1 MIRRYILTGGPGSG
15 KSTLIQALG
24 TKGYVCMEEVSR
36 RLIMEGLEPWA
47 DLPSFAEKVLQ
58 RMVYDY
64 EATEQI
70 GADGAAAQER
80 VVFFD
85 RGIPDIIAYLKVGGL
100 SVGKHFEDAMQ
111 QYRYDKK
118 VFLLPPWRDIY
129 VQEPARW
136 QTFEESER
144 LYEEIRRVYTTEGY
158 QITELPIGSV
168 AERMNFILN

>member
-58 RMVYDY
+58 RMIDDY
-64 EATEQI
+64 A
-70 GADGAAAQER
+70 AAAQER

>member
-58 RMVYDY
+58 RMIDDY
-64 EATEQI
+64 A
-70 GADGAAAQER
+70 AAAQER

-85 RGIPDIIAYLKVGGL
+85 RGIPDIIAYLKAGGL

-158 QITELPIGSV
+158 QITEIPIGSV

>member
-24 TKGYVCMEEVSR
+24 AKGYVCMEEVSR
-36 RLIMEGLEPWA
+36 RLIMEGMEPWT
-47 DLPSFAEKVLQ
+47 DLSSFAEKALE

-64 EATEQI
+64 EATERA
-70 GADGAAAQER
+70 GL
-80 VVFFD
+80 VFFD

-100 SVGKHFEDAMQ
+100 PVGKHFEDAMQ
-111 QYRYDKK
+111 HYRYDKK

-144 LYEEIRRVYTTEGY
+144 LYEEIRKVYTEAGY
-158 QITELPIGSV
+158 LITELPTGSV
-168 AERMNFILN
+168 IERMNFILN